1 MEVIELH
8 CVRAISPVVQ
18 RSGVRV
24 YIGMSLEM
32 TCLRTRSRQ
41 LGTIRKS
48 VKTGESHLVPYVIC
62 DVVGEMVFDGDP
74 CPLDDEGD

>member
-1 MEVIELH
+1 MIIEKVDDGKKFPRCRECEH
-8 CVRAISPVVQ
+8 
-18 RSGVRV
+18 
-24 YIGMSLEM
+24 
-32 TCLRTRSRQ
+32 RSRQ

-74 CPLDDEGD
+74 CPLDDEDD